1 MVRLETDAYF
11 LEIAKTVAQRA
22 TCPRRQVGC
31 VLVNSR
37 NHIVATGY
45 NGVPSGFTHCIDV
58 NCEGAKYSSGEG
70 LDVCEAIHAEVNALL
85 QLRSEEKLT
94 AYMTVTPC
102 FTCGKMFANSQVKR
116 IVALEEYHH
125 TQTRSILSKAG
136 IEVEIYDSN
145 I

>member
-1 MVRLETDAYF
+1 MTRLETDAYF

-58 NCEGAKYSSGEG
+58 NCEGAKYYSGEG
-70 LDVCEAIHAEVNALL
+70 LDIC
-85 QLRSEEKLT
+85 
-94 AYMTVTPC
+94 
-102 FTCGKMFANSQVKR
+102 
-116 IVALEEYHH
+116 
-125 TQTRSILSKAG
+125 
-136 IEVEIYDSN
+136 
-145 I
+145 